1 VSESARAFIR
11 SHPNSPARFNR
22 VAKLIHGFE
31 TPFGMELLATVHWV
45 CTREEAKSGDEA
57 VERTYRWNDRK
68 RGFDREEI
76 ALAREVLAAQG
87 WLG

>member
-1 VSESARAFIR
+1 
-11 SHPNSPARFNR
+11 
-22 VAKLIHGFE
+22 
-31 TPFGMELLATVHWV
+31 MELLATVHWV
-45 CTREEAKSGDEA
+45 CTREGAKSGDEA